1 MTGCS
6 FLAIR
11 RDTVDVDLTF
21 SAQVGKS
28 WGTKMIEQRRVTDN
42 RLMDQL
48 QSLDFGIND
57 AISGHY
63 SSTTHALCDCTNV
76 GMWGSRH
83 FIFDK

>member
-21 SAQVGKS
+21 SAQVGES
-28 WGTKMIEQRRVTDN
+28 WGTKMTEQRRVTDN
-42 RLMDQL
+42 RLADSL
-48 QSLDFGIND
+48 QSLDFGLND

-76 GMWGSRH
+76 GMWGSCD

>member
-11 RDTVDVDLTF
+11 RYTVDVDLAF
-21 SAQVGKS
+21 SAQVGES
-28 WGTKMIEQRRVTDN
+28 WGTMRIEQRRVTDN

>member
-28 WGTKMIEQRRVTDN
+28 WGTKMIGADFISYDN
-42 RLMDQL
+42 NCKFAL
-48 QSLDFGIND
+48 QVNKDPSYTITSF
-57 AISGHY
+57 
-63 SSTTHALCDCTNV
+63 TTL
-76 GMWGSRH
+76 
-83 FIFDK
+83 